1 MTFISYAQNLEDV
14 ILWRALK
21 DVDGGFYI
29 DAGAAWPE
37 IDSVTKSFYDRG
49 WRGINIEPN
58 PSFQK
63 KLRHE
68 RPRDINVEKALGD
81 REGTPQIYILEN
93 TGLSTMDATIA
104 KKHRNIAHTEPLTV
118 QVTTLNQVWKE
129 HVPQGQAVH
138 FLKLDIEGLE
148 EQVIREF
155 NWEQHRPWIVVVE
168 ATEPMSHTP
177 AHKSWEKVLIEKNY
191 LLVYNDG
198 LNRFYLAQEHKGLA
212 PRFQHPPN
220 VFDEYVLNREQEARM
235 RAESLEIEV
244 EYIKRRLRELDEEY
258 WNRHH
263 ECCDLKRKLNQ
274 VYDSFSWTITWPLR
288 KSFKAIKKFHTKYL
302 HHDKTPQKK
311 QALTS
316 SERKPQLFVDVSE
329 LVKLDSK
336 SGIQRVT
343 RNILREWLTTPPDGV
358 SVEPVYGNDRGETYY
373 YARAFTAEFL
383 DNSHEKKAEDTPIQY
398 QAGDIF
404 LGLDL
409 QPEIIPKNEGF
420 YQTLRQSGVTVKFV
434 VYDLLPIFSPEYFP
448 GTAYSNHKRWLETII
463 QNDGA
468 LCISQAVAREL
479 VDWLKIRGIDPAKNA
494 FEVDSFQLGG
504 NMESTATEGSLS
516 QSVEELFNSVTEKP
530 SFVSVGTL
538 EPRKG
543 HLQIVKSFEVLWAEG
558 MDLVCI
564 LVGKEGWLT
573 DDLVPRIQHH
583 PELGKRLFWI
593 KEASDR
599 DIQELYQQSTC
610 LIMAS
615 FGEGFGLPIIEA
627 AKYHLPII
635 ARDIPVFREVAG
647 NHATYFKG
655 RTRECLATT
664 IKHWLKL
671 YQRNEHPKTD
681 TMPWLTWKQS
691 AVILLKKVLPN
702 E

>member
-1 MTFISYAQNLEDV
+1 MG
-14 ILWRALK
+14 K
-21 DVDGGFYI
+21 
-29 DAGAAWPE
+29 
-37 IDSVTKSFYDRG
+37 
-49 WRGINIEPN
+49 IN
-58 PSFQK
+58 
-63 KLRHE
+63 
-68 RPRDINVEKALGD
+68 
-81 REGTPQIYILEN
+81 
-93 TGLSTMDATIA
+93 
-104 KKHRNIAHTEPLTV
+104 
-118 QVTTLNQVWKE
+118 
-129 HVPQGQAVH
+129 
-138 FLKLDIEGLE
+138 FLL
-148 EQVIREF
+148 
-155 NWEQHRPWIVVVE
+155 
-168 ATEPMSHTP
+168 
-177 AHKSWEKVLIEKNY
+177 
-191 LLVYNDG
+191 
-198 LNRFYLAQEHKGLA
+198 
-212 PRFQHPPN
+212 
-220 VFDEYVLNREQEARM
+220 
-235 RAESLEIEV
+235 
-244 EYIKRRLRELDEEY
+244 
-258 WNRHH
+258 
-263 ECCDLKRKLNQ
+263 
-274 VYDSFSWTITWPLR
+274 
-288 KSFKAIKKFHTKYL
+288 SFKAIKKFHTKYL